1 METKRKTQEHFK
13 SVTDALGLVDLDQVN
28 DAVQMLRKVKQK
40 KGMVWLVGN
49 GGSAATAEHFAN
61 DLLKMAG
68 IRAIP
73 LSAMTSTVTAYG
85 NDDGWEF
92 MFKNPMLRMNND
104 EGWNN
109 DVLVAISCSGNSPNV
124 VDLSEW
130 WSLNLIVLTGAEKIK
145 NKLANIS
152 QENPVIHVE
161 DPDITVQEDVH
172 LAICHAIAK
181 ALVQ

>member
-13 SVTDALGLVDLDQVN
+13 SVADALGLVDLDQVN
-28 DAVQMLRKVKQK
+28 KAVQMLRAVKQN
-40 KGMVWLVGN
+40 KGMVWIVGN

-68 IRAIP
+68 IRAIS

-92 MFKNPMLRMNND
+92 MFKNPMLRMNSDNQW
-104 EGWNN
+104 GN

-124 VDLSEW
+124 VDLSQW
-130 WSLNLIVLTGAEKIK
+130 WFDNLIVLTGDQKIK
-145 NKLANIS
+145 NILANIS
-152 QENPVIHVE
+152 QNNPVIHAE

-172 LAICHAIAK
+172 LAICHAITK
-181 ALVQ
+181 NLVQ